1 MGNVKIRKKAE
12 IEANKKKTE
21 IRELK
26 KQLDETDYMI
36 IKSIEY
42 QILGIEIPYNLA
54 ELHTERQTIRDKIN
68 ELEGLI

>member
-1 MGNVKIRKKAE
+1 MGNVKIRKKA
-12 IEANKKKTE
+12 E

-36 IKSIEY
+36 IKSSEY
-42 QILGIEIPYNLA
+42 QILGMEIPYDLS